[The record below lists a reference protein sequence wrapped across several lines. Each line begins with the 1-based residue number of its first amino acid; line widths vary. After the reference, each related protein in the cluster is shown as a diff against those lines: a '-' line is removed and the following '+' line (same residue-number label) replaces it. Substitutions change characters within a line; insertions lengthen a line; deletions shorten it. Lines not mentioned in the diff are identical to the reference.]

1 MSFENSGEQYAQI
14 INYSLIISTLSNRY
28 HSVTHNC
35 VIISGDGNETR
46 KAKSKNKYPVW
57 GK

>member
-14 INYSLIISTLSNRY
+14 INYSLIISILSNRY
-28 HSVTHNC
+28 HSVTHIC

-46 KAKSKNKYPVW
+46 KAKSKN
-57 GK
+57 